1 MIFIVEG
8 EYGVGYE
15 FNKIKCYGKKIG
27 RKTVIGDYYVLF
39 QKKSEFIFTC
49 FKEVHGF
56 VIRKNFVFDI
66 LGKTKKYGDI
76 I

>member
-1 MIFIVEG
+1 MILSELDDVEELIFVVSG

-39 QKKSEFIFTC
+39 TKKSEFIFTC
-49 FKEVHGF
+49 FKEIHGF
-56 VIRKNFVFDI
+56 IIRK
-66 LGKTKKYGDI
+66 
-76 I
+76 